1 MTVIEL
7 GELTHDG
14 DTPPPPRPAHLDHRL
29 ARQVM
34 VVAIAVLTV
43 LGATGSTPSVRH
55 SLRPLWHTTF
65 NDGDSMS
72 VDATTLYAG
81 QRGDT
86 GVMLSAYDLAT
97 GRKRWSVPAGDDTV
111 SLRPAVDG
119 VLVMPDTTQDARVI
133 QQDGTFLVQPY
144 TSSTIARD
152 AGTGRALWT
161 LPGDALEIYPGSV
174 LMGESDN
181 RGVLTRLRVV
191 GLRDG
196 VTRWSTPLHDID
208 VWGVAD
214 AGGSDPTSI
223 VLGDPT
229 GLLTVLDYADGST
242 VHTGRVSGQW
252 PQPPGDEVHVGVGV
266 IGDRLVIYRADNDR
280 NDSTVYRLDDFQ
292 ELWHSAGF
300 VIDCG
305 VLLCSMENT
314 GLAGRDPETG
324 RSRWR
329 RSDLGGMSP
338 LANGRVLGNGSSVLG
353 PYQLVD
359 PADGRPI
366 GDLIRGEPT
375 WTGGRPSG
383 SVLLVG
389 PVAAD
394 VHRSSVIQ
402 LDLDTGHSYLLGSI
416 REVEHLGCQST
427 PGYLVCVRSGGLDV
441 TAVG

>member
-1 MTVIEL
+1 VL
-7 GELTHDG
+7 
-14 DTPPPPRPAHLDHRL
+14 L
-29 ARQVM
+29 A
-34 VVAIAVLTV
+34 
-43 LGATGSTPSVRH
+43 
-55 SLRPLWHTTF
+55 
-65 NDGDSMS
+65 
-72 VDATTLYAG
+72 
-81 QRGDT
+81 
-86 GVMLSAYDLAT
+86 
-97 GRKRWSVPAGDDTV
+97 
-111 SLRPAVDG
+111 
-119 VLVMPDTTQDARVI
+119 
-133 QQDGTFLVQPY
+133 
-144 TSSTIARD
+144 
-152 AGTGRALWT
+152 
-161 LPGDALEIYPGSV
+161 
-174 LMGESDN
+174 ESD
-181 RGVLTRLRVV
+181 GQGSLTRLRVV

-196 VTRWSTPLHDID
+196 VTRWTAPVRDVD
-208 VWGVAD
+208 VWAVAD
-214 AGGSDPTSI
+214 TAGRPTRI
-223 VLGDPT
+223 VLGAPS
-229 GLLTVLDYADGST
+229 GVLTVLDYADGST